1 MTASK
6 QMVQTKPLKK
16 AIVLV
21 VEDEPLLRLMA
32 VDMVEE
38 AGFEAIEAAN
48 ADEAVHILET
58 RGDIRIVFT
67 DIDMPGSMDGM
78 MLAAAVRDRWPPI
91 EIVIV
96 SGYRRRDDIELPHR
110 SVFFSK
116 PYDPAVVTATLQRL
130 AAA

>member
-1 MTASK
+1 MAQSRS
-6 QMVQTKPLKK
+6 LKK

-32 VDMVEE
+32 VDLVEE
-38 AGFEAIEAAN
+38 AGFAAIEAAN
-48 ADEAVHILET
+48 ADEAVRILEKRT
-58 RGDIRIVFT
+58 DIRIVFT

-78 MLAAAVRDRWPPI
+78 MLAAAIRDRWPPI

-96 SGYRRRDDIELPHR
+96 SGHRRRVDIELPDR

-116 PYDPAVVTATLQRL
+116 PYDTSMVTVTLQRM